1 MSRKAH
7 PWGTPPW
14 TVDFRPTAHPLPEQV
29 DFAIVGGGFTGL
41 SAAAWLR
48 RLAPKKSVLVL
59 EASSLGEGASGR
71 TGGLVLAE
79 TAAGPLPDL
88 GDVLAGY
95 KWILRALRVDAR
107 LELPGVW
114 ELGRTHPA
122 KGSPIS
128 WKDSGNLQ
136 VVRTVPGGAVDPG
149 KAVAGL
155 ARAAEHAGA
164 QIVEQAEVQSIEY
177 SNPLRLRV
185 VQKDRKRIQQKEIRA
200 GQVLLATNAFSLEL
214 GDLQGTTQPKLT
226 LALATAPLTVA
237 QLKAIGLFSRHP
249 FYTLDLPYLWG
260 RLLESNGIVF
270 GAGLVPMP
278 TSIASLFTRHKP
290 GKPSSQFA
298 APNLYRFDVRKGEA
312 AKSFRWLEGRVHQ
325 LHPALKSVRITH
337 RWAGPIL
344 FTEGMLPIFRRHPR
358 SENVMVLAGYN
369 GHGVALSVYLGQ
381 WAAEALLGTRR
392 LPSWS

>member
-1 MSRKAH
+1 MSRKTH

-14 TVDFRPTAHPLPEQV
+14 TVDFHPAAHPLPEQV

-48 RLAPKKSVLVL
+48 KLAPKKTVLVL

-71 TGGLVLAE
+71 TGGLALAE

-95 KWILRALRVDAR
+95 KRILRTLRIDAR

-114 ELGRTHPA
+114 ELGRSNPA

-128 WKDSGNLQ
+128 WNDSGNLR
-136 VVRTVPGGAVDPG
+136 VVRTVPGGAIDPG
-149 KAVAGL
+149 KVVAGL
-155 ARAAEHAGA
+155 ARAAEDAGA
-164 QIVEQAEVQSIEY
+164 QIVEHAEVRDVEY
-177 SNPLRLRV
+177 SNPPRLRV
-185 VQKDRKRIQQKEIRA
+185 HQKSRARIQQEEICA
-200 GQVLLATNAFSLEL
+200 GQILLATNALSLEL
-214 GDLQGTTQPKLT
+214 SELRAATQSKLT
-226 LALATAPLTVA
+226 LALATAPLTAA
-237 QLKAIGLFSRHP
+237 QLKSIGLFSRHP
-249 FYTLDLPYLWG
+249 FYTVDLPYLWG
-260 RLLESNGIVF
+260 RLLASNGVVF

-278 TSIASLFTRHKP
+278 TSIASLFT
-290 GKPSSQFA
+290 KPSQHSEQFA
-298 APNLYRFDVRKGEA
+298 APDLYRFNVRKGEA
-312 AKSFRWLEGRVHQ
+312 AESFRWLESRVHA
-325 LHPALKSVRITH
+325 LHPSLKSVRITH

-344 FTEGMLPIFRRHPR
+344 FTEGMRPIFRRHPR
-358 SENVMVLAGYN
+358 SENVLVLAGYN

-381 WAAEALLGTRR
+381 WAAEALLGTRP